1 MQLVD
6 VGEDRTQAIV
16 IPSAVEAQ
24 DNALHDNSPNALAGP
39 QLRRGAANRDPSAK
53 EGCVACDSAT
63 ATVIGARLPN
73 RVSGVAS
80 GFPSRK
86 AAGYWVNTIRQGL
99 TEGQSWKATNQR
111 FLSRYG
117 QNHTAAGLWLT
128 QKISRAHQLRQLSG
142 VQLS

>member
-1 MQLVD
+1 MRFMAIPPTRLQ
-6 VGEDRTQAIV
+6 DR
-16 IPSAVEAQ
+16 
-24 DNALHDNSPNALAGP
+24 NF
-39 QLRRGAANRDPSAK
+39 GAAQQTAIHLQRKAV
-53 EGCVACDSAT
+53 VACDSAT
-63 ATVIGARLPN
+63 ATATGVRLPN

-99 TEGQSWKATNQR
+99 TEGQSGKTTNQR
-111 FLSRYG
+111 FLSGYG